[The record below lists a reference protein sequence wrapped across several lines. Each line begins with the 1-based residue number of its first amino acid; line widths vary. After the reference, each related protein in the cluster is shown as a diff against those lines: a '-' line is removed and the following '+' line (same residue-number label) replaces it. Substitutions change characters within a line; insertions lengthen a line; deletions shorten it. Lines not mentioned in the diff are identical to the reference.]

1 MNAHKEEYG
10 DFRKRDPDEY
20 STGSGNED
28 HMDVKPNVLYFGTPV
43 VLISSLDKEG
53 NVNLSPMS
61 SAWALG
67 YNVILGLST
76 VGKTYENLN
85 ETGELTLN
93 FPDRDLLKSVE
104 TLAPLTGKNPV
115 PPSKADRYR
124 YESDKFKAADLTAV
138 SSDIVHPPLVK
149 ECPIQM
155 EAVVKSI
162 HALCQE
168 EVSAVIVEATVVK
181 VHASKNLVLDNEHI
195 DPVKW
200 KPLIYSFRHY
210 FSLGEQLGKS
220 FKSET

>member
-1 MNAHKEEYG
+1 MYQQGIVKADHRNTMNAHKEEYG

-93 FPDRDLLKSVE
+93 FPDRDLYLSALE
-104 TLAPLTGKNPV
+104 GGTGFLPV
-115 PPSKADRYR
+115 NGARVSTDFNRSLSGKL
-124 YESDKFKAADLTAV
+124 SV
-138 SSDIVHPPLVK
+138 SS
-149 ECPIQM
+149 
-155 EAVVKSI
+155 
-162 HALCQE
+162 
-168 EVSAVIVEATVVK
+168 
-181 VHASKNLVLDNEHI
+181 
-195 DPVKW
+195 PV
-200 KPLIYSFRHY
+200 SFR
-210 FSLGEQLGKS
+210 FS
-220 FKSET
+220 